1 MDPKATFADC
11 LNIYVEPNLNIG
23 NEDVLYLRRKWASD
37 AVEGLGKSES
47 SGGPLKRESPGP
59 AGEVGDANLH
69 PPNGLLYGMVEE
81 VGFPRRK
88 RGEHARAS
96 KGAQAKPLKKADAFS
111 RTVTREALDVARY
124 VTDMTAQLEA
134 MAIAS
139 RLDLLAYFLG
149 MARAE
154 SELFVRTNA
163 APEADREDDEVYQES
178 ESHTAEEEKSFD

>member
-1 MDPKATFADC
+1 MRWKLTARA
-11 LNIYVEPNLNIG
+11 N
-23 NEDVLYLRRKWASD
+23 RRGRT
-37 AVEGLGKSES
+37 V
-47 SGGPLKRESPGP
+47 KRESPGP
-59 AGEVGDANLH
+59 TGGIGDADLH

-96 KGAQAKPLKKADAFS
+96 KGAQAKPLKKADASS
-111 RTVTREALDVARY
+111 RTVTRKALDVARY

-139 RLDLLAYFLG
+139 HLDLLAYFLG

-163 APEADREDDEVYQES
+163 APEADREDDEVYQDSS